1 MKYELKRQIKVNMI
15 CYCVPLFIALCALI
29 SGEYLAFAILFVIGA
44 GLMINELLRIKKD
57 KPFTFDENGFQIGET
72 PYRYEDIEEVD
83 SLRMRYI
90 VWVRIIIGGEVVYR
104 FDNSYENS
112 NEFVKQLTLHGVEHN
127 IFGR

>member
-44 GLMINELLRIKKD
+44 GLMINELIRIKKD
-57 KPFTFDENGFQIGET
+57 EKLTFDENGFHIGET

-104 FDNSYENS
+104 FDNSYKNYK
-112 NEFVKQLTLHGVEHN
+112 EFARQLTLHNVEHDL
-127 IFGR
+127 FS

>member
-29 SGEYLAFAILFVIGA
+29 SGEYLAFAILFIVGA
-44 GLMINELLRIKKD
+44 GLMINELVRNKKD
-57 KPFTFDENGFQIGET
+57 EKFTFDENGFHIGET

-90 VWVRIIIGGEVVYR
+90 VWVRIIVDGKIVYK

-127 IFGR
+127 IFGS

>member
-29 SGEYLAFAILFVIGA
+29 SGEYLAFAILFIVGA
-44 GLMINELLRIKKD
+44 GLMINELVRNKKD
-57 KPFTFDENGFQIGET
+57 EKFTFDENGFHIGET

-104 FDNSYENS
+104 FDNSYKNYK
-112 NEFVKQLTLHGVEHN
+112 EFAKQLTLHDVEHDL
-127 IFGR
+127 FS

>member
-1 MKYELKRQIKVNMI
+1 MKYELKRQININMI
-15 CYCVPLFIALCALI
+15 CYCAPLVIALCALI

-44 GLMINELLRIKKD
+44 GLMINELIRIKKD
-57 KPFTFDENGFQIGET
+57 EKLTFDENGFHIGET

-104 FDNSYENS
+104 FDNSYKNYK
-112 NEFVKQLTLHGVEHN
+112 EFAKQLTLHDVEHDL
-127 IFGR
+127 FS

>member
-1 MKYELKRQIKVNMI
+1 MKYELKRQININMI

-44 GLMINELLRIKKD
+44 GLMINELIRIKKD
-57 KPFTFDENGFQIGET
+57 EKLTFDENGFHIGET

-83 SLRMRYI
+83 SLRIRYI

-104 FDNSYENS
+104 FDNSYKNYK
-112 NEFVKQLTLHGVEHN
+112 EFVKQLTLSGVEHN
-127 IFGR
+127 LFG

>member
-1 MKYELKRQIKVNMI
+1 MI

-44 GLMINELLRIKKD
+44 GLMINELIRIKKD
-57 KPFTFDENGFQIGET
+57 EKLTFDENGFHIGET

-83 SLRMRYI
+83 SLRIRYI

-104 FDNSYENS
+104 FDNSYKNYK
-112 NEFVKQLTLHGVEHN
+112 EFVKQLTLSGVEHN
-127 IFGR
+127 LFG

>member
-72 PYRYEDIEEVD
+72 PYSYTDIEKVD
-83 SLRMRYI
+83 SNRYRYL
-90 VWVRIIIGGEVVYR
+90 VWVRIIVDGNIVYK
-104 FDNSYENS
+104 FDNSYKNYK
-112 NEFVKQLTLHGVEHN
+112 EFARQLTLHNVEHEL
-127 IFGR
+127 FS

>member
-1 MKYELKRQIKVNMI
+1 MKYELKRQININMI

-44 GLMINELLRIKKD
+44 GLMINELIRIKKD
-57 KPFTFDENGFQIGET
+57 EKLTFDENGFQIGET

-104 FDNSYENS
+104 FDNSYKNYK
-112 NEFVKQLTLHGVEHN
+112 EFAKQLTLHDVEHDL
-127 IFGR
+127 FS